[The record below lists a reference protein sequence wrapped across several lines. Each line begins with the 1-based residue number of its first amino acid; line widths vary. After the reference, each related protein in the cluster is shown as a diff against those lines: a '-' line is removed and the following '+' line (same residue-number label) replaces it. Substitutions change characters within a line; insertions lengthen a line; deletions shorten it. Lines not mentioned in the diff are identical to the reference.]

1 MRKAFGFIAALLFLA
16 QQTAN
21 AQVQVPAQ
29 EQEEPRPRLTYY
41 FDPLCGWCYGFSS
54 VMKAFEEK
62 YGAECDIEIV
72 PGGMLAGERAVPM
85 KELSDFLT
93 QAYPSVEQL
102 AGVKFGKPFTE
113 GTLKDST
120 VLFTS
125 DPASLAIA
133 AFTDFVPG
141 ARLQYASLIHK
152 AIYERGVHPTDT
164 GAFASLVEIFAV
176 DSAVFRAKMREPH
189 VKERMQLAYRN
200 ALNAGLNGF
209 PTVVLEHKGR
219 RQFIAEGYT
228 PFSTLEQR
236 YRILLAGHVQI
247 D

>member
-1 MRKAFGFIAALLFLA
+1 MRKAFALTAALVFMT
-16 QQTAN
+16 QFTAK
-21 AQVQVPAQ
+21 AQVQVPMQ
-29 EQEEPRPRLTYY
+29 QQEEPKPRLTYY

-85 KELSDFLT
+85 KELSDFLA

-141 ARLQYASLIHK
+141 ARLQYAALIHR

-164 GAFASLVEIFAV
+164 GAFASLVGVFAV
-176 DSAVFRAKMREPH
+176 DSAAFRAKMREPH

-219 RQFIAEGYT
+219 RQFITEGYT

-236 YRILLAGHVQI
+236 YRILLAGHVHI

>member
-1 MRKAFGFIAALLFLA
+1 MFLGS
-16 QQTAN
+16 TAN
-21 AQVQVPAQ
+21 FAQVQVPAQ
-29 EQEEPRPRLTYY
+29 QEEPRPRLTYY

-54 VMKAFEEK
+54 VMQAFEEK

-72 PGGMLAGERAVPM
+72 PGGMLAGERAVRM
-85 KELSDFLT
+85 RELSDFLT

-125 DPASLAIA
+125 DPASLALA
-133 AFTDFVPG
+133 AFSDFVPG
-141 ARLQYASLIHK
+141 ARLQYAALIHK
-152 AIYERGVHPTDT
+152 AIYERGVHPSDT
-164 GAFASLVEIFAV
+164 GAFAALAGIFAI
-176 DSAVFRAKMREPH
+176 DSAAMRGKMREPH
-189 VKERMQLAYRN
+189 VVARMQQGYRS

-219 RQFIAEGYT
+219 KQFIAEGYT
-228 PFSTLEQR
+228 PFSILEQR
-236 YRILLAGHVQI
+236 YRILLAGSVQI

>member
-1 MRKAFGFIAALLFLA
+1 MRKAFVLTAALVFLA
-16 QQTAN
+16 QLTVK
-21 AQVQVPAQ
+21 AQVPMQQ
-29 EQEEPRPRLTYY
+29 QEEPKPRLTYY
-41 FDPLCGWCYGFSS
+41 FDPLCGWCYGFSA

-85 KELSDFLT
+85 KELSEFLT

-120 VLFTS
+120 VMFTS
-125 DPASLAIA
+125 DPASLAMA
-133 AFTDFVPG
+133 AFSEFVPG
-141 ARLQYASLIHK
+141 ARLQFASLLHK
-152 AIYERGVHPTDT
+152 AIYERGVYPTDT
-164 GAFASLVEIFAV
+164 GAFAALAGIFAI
-176 DSAVFRAKMREPH
+176 DSAAFRAKMREPQ
-189 VKERMQLAYRN
+189 VQQRMQQGYRQ

-209 PTVVLEHKGR
+209 PTVFLEHNGR
-219 RQFIAEGYT
+219 KQIIAEGYT

-236 YRILLAGHVQI
+236 YRILIAGHVHI

>member
-1 MRKAFGFIAALLFLA
+1 MTKFIGVSAILMLLVSS
-16 QQTAN
+16 TASG
-21 AQVQVPAQ
+21 QVQVP
-29 EQEEPRPRLTYY
+29 QEEPRPRLTYY

-62 YGAECDIEIV
+62 YGADCDIEIV
-72 PGGMLAGERAVPM
+72 AGGMLAGERAVPM
-85 KELSDFLT
+85 KEMSDFLT

-120 VLFTS
+120 VMFTS
-125 DPASLAIA
+125 DPASLALA
-133 AFTDFVPG
+133 AITEFVPG
-141 ARLQYASLIHK
+141 ARLQYASLLHK
-152 AIYERGVHPTDT
+152 AIYERGVHPADT
-164 GAFASLVEIFAV
+164 GAFAALAGVFAI
-176 DSAVFRAKMREPH
+176 DSAVFRAKMHEPQ
-189 VKERMQLAYRN
+189 VAERMRQGYRL

-209 PTVVLEHKGR
+209 PTVMLEHKGR
-219 RQFIAEGYT
+219 KQIIAEGYT

-236 YRILLAGHVQI
+236 YRILLAGHVHI